1 MTGFY
6 RYAVNRGYATESPL
20 SSAMPKSCDP
30 FIPYIYTRDEVR
42 RLLEAMSSYRKTN
55 RCLEPHTFRTILL
68 LLNGA
73 GLRVSEALSLTLDD
87 VDLQAAVLTIRN
99 TKFNKTRLVPVGP
112 DLQKAL
118 IGYAALRDQR
128 KHSADVNA
136 RFFVER
142 AGTHVPYNTI
152 CHAFQTLRAYAGGV
166 RADSSAC
173 QPRMHDLRHTFAL
186 HRLIS
191 WYREGADVQKLLP
204 RLSTYMGHID
214 IASTQWYLTMTA
226 DLLREASTRFE
237 QYASRRCAMTNK
249 TKLGPWVR
257 QFLLE
262 DLVGERNLARNTQ
275 QSYRDALCLLIPFVA
290 SKSRRTVDR
299 LTVTDVS
306 AERVRQFLLDLEQ
319 TRGCS

>member
-1 MTGFY
+1 MKLREVIDSYTTLKRAMGASFKNTGGLLAAFSRAMGEDIDIAAVSFDQVRAFAAGPGGYSRNKHNALSGFY
-6 RYAVNRGYATESPL
+6 RYAVNRGYAIECPL
-20 SSAMPKSCDP
+20 PSAVPKSNDP
-30 FIPYIYTRDEVR
+30 FTPYIYTQDEVR
-42 RLLEAMSSYRKTN
+42 RLLDATSSYRKTN

-68 LLNGA
+68 LLYGA

-136 RFFVER
+136 PFFVER
-142 AGTHVPYNTI
+142 AGTYVPHNTI
-152 CHAFQTLRAYAGGV
+152 CHAFQTLRAYAGVV
-166 RADSSAC
+166 RADSAAC
-173 QPRMHDLRHTFAL
+173 QPRMHDLRHTFAM

-214 IASTQWYLTMTA
+214 IASTQWYLTMTPE
-226 DLLREASTRFE
+226 LLREASARFE
-237 QYASRRCAMTNK
+237 QYAFQEVCH
-249 TKLGPWVR
+249 
-257 QFLLE
+257 
-262 DLVGERNLARNTQ
+262 D
-275 QSYRDALCLLIPFVA
+275 
-290 SKSRRTVDR
+290 
-299 LTVTDVS
+299 
-306 AERVRQFLLDLEQ
+306 
-319 TRGCS
+319 

>member
-6 RYAVNRGYATESPL
+6 RYAVNRGYATECPL
-20 SSAMPKSCDP
+20 PSAVPKSNDP
-30 FIPYIYTRDEVR
+30 FTPYIYTQDEVR
-42 RLLEAMSSYRKTN
+42 RLLDATSSYRKTN

-68 LLNGA
+68 LLYGA
-73 GLRVSEALSLTLDD
+73 GLRVSEALNLTLDD

-112 DLQKAL
+112 ELQKAL

-136 RFFVER
+136 PFFMER
-142 AGTHVPYNTI
+142 GGTHVPPNTI
-152 CHAFQTLRAYAGGV
+152 CHAFQTLRAYAGVV
-166 RADSSAC
+166 RADNSAC
-173 QPRMHDLRHTFAL
+173 QPRMHDLRHTFAM

-226 DLLREASTRFE
+226 DLLREASARFE
-237 QYASRRCAMTNK
+237 QYAFQEVCH
-249 TKLGPWVR
+249 
-257 QFLLE
+257 
-262 DLVGERNLARNTQ
+262 D
-275 QSYRDALCLLIPFVA
+275 
-290 SKSRRTVDR
+290 
-299 LTVTDVS
+299 
-306 AERVRQFLLDLEQ
+306 
-319 TRGCS
+319 